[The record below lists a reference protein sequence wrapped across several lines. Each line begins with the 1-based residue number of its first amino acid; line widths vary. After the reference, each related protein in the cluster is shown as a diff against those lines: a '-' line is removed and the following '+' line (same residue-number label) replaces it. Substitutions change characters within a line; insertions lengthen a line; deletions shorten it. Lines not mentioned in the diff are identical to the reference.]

1 MKHTLLTALTLC
13 VSTTGMAQDLK
24 TPTLDDL
31 MWGGSNYWNLQPES
45 VSTAWWGD
53 VLVRTDVESC
63 TVKFDAKPSQPSRQ
77 NRMAA
82 NVLFTLD
89 EVNAALPEGDKARTL
104 QNVVFPD
111 GSKTV
116 VRLNTDKNIVLYD
129 WAEKKVLWNV
139 ARVVGASDA
148 LFSQAGKATAYV
160 KDFNLYVRDA
170 EGRDHTI
177 STDGNRQL
185 QYGRSV
191 HRDEFGIDG
200 GLFWS
205 PKGSALAFYRM
216 DQTMVTDFPLVE
228 IPEAQP
234 PHGDAERVTAVAAPA
249 PEAYPMAG
257 MDIHKVKVG
266 VYNVASGKTLYL
278 ATPDVRTD
286 FHTGG
291 EAVYFSNVC
300 WSPDEKYIFVQEL
313 PRTQDRSE
321 LVSYSAETGE
331 RLAVLNT
338 ETHSR
343 FVEPQHPL
351 TFIPWDQTRFVFQ
364 SEKDGFNHLY
374 IGELAPDAKSVKSWR
389 QLTKGDYE
397 DLELL
402 GFNTETKALIVK
414 TNESGHIREN
424 VYAVDY
430 KTGRRTLL
438 DNGEG
443 VHRCMGLSESGTYLV
458 DRWSKPD
465 LFREVDVLPTS
476 VTKKSQFPVGTAINV
491 LQKNVDSPWK
501 DYTMP
506 TVEGGSILAADGYTP
521 LYYRMVKPVG
531 FDPKKKYPTVVYVY
545 GGPHATNVKESWAYQ
560 MRNWEAYMA
569 NRGYLLFILDN
580 RGSGDRGFE
589 FESCTHR
596 HLGDIEMADQ
606 MRGVE
611 FLKTLP
617 YVDADRMGV
626 HGWSFGGFM
635 TTNLMCSYPD
645 AFKVGVAGGPVI
657 DWRFYEAMY
666 GERYMDTP
674 QENPEGYKSTSLVE
688 KAKNLKG
695 RLQIIVG
702 YNDPT
707 CVLQHNLAFLRAC
720 EDAGTQPDY
729 FVYPGQGHNMMG
741 RDMVHLHERITRYFD
756 DYLKK

>member
-1 MKHTLLTALTLC
+1 MKNILFTALCLIFSMTA
-13 VSTTGMAQDLK
+13 MAQNLK

-31 MWGGSNYWNLQPES
+31 MWGGSNYWNLQPENI
-45 VSTAWWGD
+45 STAWWGD
-53 VLVRTDVESC
+53 VLLRTDVDVV
-63 TVKFDAKPSQPSRQ
+63 TVLYDAKATKASKQP
-77 NRMAA
+77 RMAPA
-82 NVLFTLD
+82 PLLLR
-89 EVNAALPEGDKARTL
+89 EEINAALTDGDKVRTL
-104 QNVVFPD
+104 QNVVFPCD
-111 GSKTV
+111 KTTI
-116 VRLNTDKNIVLYD
+116 VRLTTDKNTIIYD
-129 WAEKKVLWNV
+129 WIKKTIVWS
-139 ARVVGASDA
+139 APRVTGASA
-148 LFSQAGKATAYV
+148 ASFSQSAKATAYV
-160 KDFNLYVRDA
+160 KDNDLYIRNA
-170 EGRDHTI
+170 EGRDVRLTA
-177 STDGNRQL
+177 DGSRQTV
-185 QYGRSV
+185 YGQSV
-191 HRDEFGIDG
+191 HRNEFGIED

-216 DQTMVTDFPLVE
+216 DQSMVTDFPLVD
-228 IPEAQP
+228 IPN
-234 PHGDAERVTAVAAPA
+234 PHSEGVATVATLA

-257 MDIHKVKVG
+257 MDIHKVTVG
-266 VYNVASGKTLYL
+266 VYNMTTGKTIYL
-278 ATPDVRTD
+278 KTPEVRTD
-286 FHTGG
+286 FHEGG

-300 WSPDEKYIFVQEL
+300 WSPDERYIFVQEL
-313 PRTQDRSE
+313 PRTQDRSD
-321 LVSYSAETGE
+321 LVVYCAETGE

-338 ETHSR
+338 ETNAR
-343 FVEPQHPL
+343 FVEPQNPL
-351 TFIPWDQTRFVFQ
+351 TFLPWDATRFVFQ

-374 IGELAPDAKSVKSWR
+374 IGELAADARSIKSWR
-389 QLTKGDYE
+389 QLTSGNYE
-397 DLELL
+397 DLELI
-402 GFNTETKALIVK
+402 GFNTAAKSLIVK
-414 TNESGHIREN
+414 TNETGHIREN

-438 DNGEG
+438 DNGVG
-443 VHRCMGLSESGTYLV
+443 VHRVMSLSGSGAYYV

-465 LFREVDVLPTS
+465 LYREIDVRPTVIKGKAS
-476 VTKKSQFPVGTAINV
+476 EPISV
-491 LQKNVDSPWK
+491 LQQEVESPWK
-501 DYTMP
+501 NYTMP
-506 TVEGGSILAADGYTP
+506 TVEGGSILAADGVTP

-531 FDPKKKYPTVVYVY
+531 FDPAKKYPTIVYVY

-560 MRNWEAYMA
+560 MRMWEAHMA

-580 RGSGDRGFE
+580 RGSGDRGFD

-606 MRGVE
+606 IRGVE
-611 FLKTLP
+611 YLKTLP

-645 AFKVGVAGGPVI
+645 VFKVGVAGGPVI
-657 DWRFYEAMY
+657 DWRYYEAMY

-674 QENPEGYKSTSLVE
+674 QENPEGYKSTSLVN
-688 KAKNLKG
+688 KAQNLKG

-741 RDMVHLHERITRYFD
+741 KDMVHLHERITRYFD
-756 DYLKK
+756 DFLK

>member
-1 MKHTLLTALTLC
+1 MHKIILAALALLLP
-13 VSTTGMAQDLK
+13 TTIMAQELK

-31 MWGGSNYWNLQPES
+31 MWGGSNYWTLQPEN

-53 VLVRTDVESC
+53 VLVRTGVEAC
-63 TVKFDAKPSQPSRQ
+63 TIKFDAAPSQPSKQ
-77 NRMAA
+77 NRMAT

-89 EVNAALPEGDKARTL
+89 DINAVMPEGDKVRSL
-104 QNVVFPD
+104 QSVVFPD
-111 GSKTV
+111 GKQTI
-116 VRLNTDKNIVLYD
+116 VRLNSDKSQLIYD
-129 WAEKKVLWNV
+129 WTAKQIVWR
-139 ARVVGASDA
+139 ADRIFGAQAAS
-148 LFSQAGKATAYV
+148 FSQSAKATAYV
-160 KDFNLYVRDA
+160 KGDNLYVRNA
-170 EGRDHTI
+170 EGRDTQLT
-177 STDGNRQL
+177 TDGSRQMV
-185 QYGRSV
+185 YGQSV
-191 HRDEFGIDG
+191 HRNEFGIED

-205 PKGSALAFYRM
+205 PKGNALAFYRM
-216 DQTMVTDFPLVE
+216 DQSMVTDFPLVD
-228 IPEAQP
+228 IQVDSATTIAQL
-234 PHGDAERVTAVAAPA
+234 A

-257 MDIHKVKVG
+257 MNIHKVTVG
-266 VYNVASGKTLYL
+266 VYNMASGKTIYL
-278 ATPDVRTD
+278 QTPEVRTD
-286 FHTGG
+286 FHEGG
-291 EAVYFSNVC
+291 KAVYFSNVC
-300 WSPDEKYIFVQEL
+300 WSPDEKYIFIQEL
-313 PRTQDRSE
+313 PRTQDRSD
-321 LVSYSAETGE
+321 LVVYSAESGE

-338 ETHSR
+338 ETNAR
-343 FVEPQHPL
+343 FVEPQNPL

-374 IGELAPDAKSVKSWR
+374 IGELAADARSIKSWR
-389 QLTKGDYE
+389 QLTSGEYE

-402 GFNTETKALIVK
+402 GFNTVTKALVVK

-424 VYAVDY
+424 VYAIDY
-430 KTGRRTLL
+430 KTGKRTLL

-443 VHRCMGLSESGTYLV
+443 VHRCMGLSQSGTFYV

-465 LFREVDVLPTS
+465 LFREVDVMPTS
-476 VTKKSQFPVGTAINV
+476 VAKKTQFAIGTPINV
-491 LQKNVDSPWK
+491 LQQNVQSPWK
-501 DYTMP
+501 DYKMP
-506 TVEGGSILAADGYTP
+506 EVTSGSITAADGVTP
-521 LYYRMVKPVG
+521 LYYRMVLPVG
-531 FDPKKKYPTVVYVY
+531 FDPAKKYPTVVYVY
-545 GGPHATNVKESWAYQ
+545 GGPHATNVKESWCYQ
-560 MRNWEAYMA
+560 MRNWEAHMA

-580 RGSGDRGFE
+580 RGSGDRGFD

-606 MRGVE
+606 MKGVE
-611 FLKTLP
+611 YLKSLP

-657 DWRFYEAMY
+657 DWRYYEAMY
-666 GERYMDTP
+666 GERYMDAP
-674 QENPEGYKSTSLVE
+674 QDNPEGYKSTSLVG

-741 RDMVHLHERITRYFD
+741 KDMVHLHERITRYFD

>member
-1 MKHTLLTALTLC
+1 MHKLLLAAFALFMPLTM
-13 VSTTGMAQDLK
+13 MAQNLK

-31 MWGGSNYWNLQPES
+31 MWGGSNYWNLQPDN

-53 VLVRTDVESC
+53 VLVRTDVDAV
-63 TVKFDAKPSQPSRQ
+63 TVLYDAKAKKPNKQ
-77 NRMAA
+77 NRAA
-82 NVLFTLD
+82 DNALFTRE
-89 EVNAALPEGDKARTL
+89 EVNAALADGDKARTL
-104 QNVVFPD
+104 QSVVFPCD
-111 GSKTV
+111 KSSI
-116 VRLNTDKNIVLYD
+116 VRLTTDKNVVIYD
-129 WAEKKVLWNV
+129 WTKKCITWSVP
-139 ARVVGASDA
+139 RVTGASTA
-148 LFSQAGKATAYV
+148 SFSQGAKAMAYV
-160 KDFNLYVRDA
+160 KDYDLYIRNA
-170 EGRDHTI
+170 EGRDVRLTA
-177 STDGNRQL
+177 DGSRQTV
-185 QYGRSV
+185 YGQSV

-216 DQTMVTDFPLVE
+216 DQSMVTDFPLVD
-228 IPEAQP
+228 IQVDSATTIAQL
-234 PHGDAERVTAVAAPA
+234 A

-257 MDIHKVKVG
+257 MNIHKVTVG
-266 VYNVASGKTLYL
+266 VYNMVTGKTVYL
-278 ATPDVRTD
+278 KTPEVRTD

-300 WSPDEKYIFVQEL
+300 WSPDERYIFIQEL
-313 PRTQDRSE
+313 PRTQDRSD
-321 LVSYSAETGE
+321 LVVYSAETGE

-338 ETHSR
+338 ETNAR
-343 FVEPQHPL
+343 FVEPQNPL
-351 TFIPWDQTRFVFQ
+351 SFLPWDATRFVFQ

-374 IGELAPDAKSVKSWR
+374 IGQLAADARSVASWR
-389 QLTKGDYE
+389 QLTSGDYE

-402 GFNTETKALIVK
+402 GFNTTAKSLIVK
-414 TNESGHIREN
+414 TNETGHIREN

-438 DNGEG
+438 DNGVG
-443 VHRCMGLSESGTYLV
+443 VHRVMSLSGSGAYYV

-465 LFREVDVLPTS
+465 LYREIDVRPTVIKGKVAEPIS
-476 VTKKSQFPVGTAINV
+476 I
-491 LQKNVDSPWK
+491 LQQEVESPWK

-506 TVEGGSILAADGYTP
+506 TVEGGSILAADGVTP

-531 FDPKKKYPTVVYVY
+531 FDPAKKYPTIVYVY

-560 MRNWEAYMA
+560 MRMWEAHMA

-580 RGSGDRGFE
+580 RGSGDRGFD

-606 MRGVE
+606 IKGVE

-645 AFKVGVAGGPVI
+645 VFKVGVAGGPVI
-657 DWRFYEAMY
+657 DWRYYEAMY

-674 QENPEGYKSTSLVE
+674 QENPEGYKSTSLVN
-688 KAKNLKG
+688 KAQNLKG

-741 RDMVHLHERITRYFD
+741 KDMVHLHERITRYFD
-756 DYLKK
+756 DFLK

>member
-1 MKHTLLTALTLC
+1 MHKLLLAAFALFMPLTM
-13 VSTTGMAQDLK
+13 MAQNLK

-31 MWGGSNYWNLQPES
+31 MWGGSNYWNLQPDN
-45 VSTAWWGD
+45 VFTAWWGD
-53 VLVRTDVESC
+53 VLVRTDVDAV
-63 TVKFDAKPSQPSRQ
+63 TVLYDAKAKKPNKQ
-77 NRMAA
+77 NRAA
-82 NVLFTLD
+82 DNALFTRE
-89 EVNAALPEGDKARTL
+89 EVNAALTGGDKARTL
-104 QNVVFPD
+104 QSVVFPCD
-111 GSKTV
+111 KSTI
-116 VRLNTDKNIVLYD
+116 VRLTTDKNVVIYD
-129 WAEKKVLWNV
+129 WAKKAIVWSV
-139 ARVVGASDA
+139 PRVTGASTA
-148 LFSQAGKATAYV
+148 SFSQGAKAMAYV
-160 KDFNLYVRDA
+160 KDYDLYIRNA
-170 EGRDHTI
+170 EGRDVRLTA
-177 STDGNRQL
+177 DGSRQTV
-185 QYGRSV
+185 YGQSV

-216 DQTMVTDFPLVE
+216 DQSMVTDFPLVD
-228 IPEAQP
+228 IQVDSATTIAQL
-234 PHGDAERVTAVAAPA
+234 A

-257 MDIHKVKVG
+257 MNIHKVTVG
-266 VYNVASGKTLYL
+266 VYNMVTGKTVYL
-278 ATPDVRTD
+278 KTPEVRTD
-286 FHTGG
+286 FHAGG

-300 WSPDEKYIFVQEL
+300 WSPDERYIFIQEL
-313 PRTQDRSE
+313 PRTQDRSD
-321 LVSYSAETGE
+321 LVVYSAETGE

-338 ETHSR
+338 ETNAR
-343 FVEPQHPL
+343 FVEPQNPL
-351 TFIPWDQTRFVFQ
+351 TFLPWDATRFVFQ

-374 IGELAPDAKSVKSWR
+374 IGQLAADARSIASWR
-389 QLTKGDYE
+389 QLTSGNYE

-402 GFNTETKALIVK
+402 GFNTAAKSLIVK
-414 TNESGHIREN
+414 TNETGHIREN
-424 VYAVDY
+424 IYAIDY

-438 DNGEG
+438 DNGVG
-443 VHRCMGLSESGTYLV
+443 VHRVMSLSGSGAYYV

-465 LFREVDVLPTS
+465 LYREIDVRPTVIKGKVAEPIS
-476 VTKKSQFPVGTAINV
+476 I
-491 LQKNVDSPWK
+491 LQQEVESPWK

-506 TVEGGSILAADGYTP
+506 TVEGGSILAADGVTP

-531 FDPKKKYPTVVYVY
+531 FDPAKKYPTVVYVY

-560 MRNWEAYMA
+560 MRMWEAHMA

-580 RGSGDRGFE
+580 RGSGDRGFD

-606 MRGVE
+606 IKGVE

-645 AFKVGVAGGPVI
+645 VFKVGVAGGPVI
-657 DWRFYEAMY
+657 DWRYYEAMY

-688 KAKNLKG
+688 KAGNLKG

-741 RDMVHLHERITRYFD
+741 KDMVHLHERITRYFD
-756 DYLKK
+756 DFLK

>member
-1 MKHTLLTALTLC
+1 MHRLILAAFALLMPTFMTA
-13 VSTTGMAQDLK
+13 QNLK

-31 MWGGSNYWNLQPES
+31 MWGGSNYWSLQPDN

-53 VLVRTDVESC
+53 ALVSTDVNAC
-63 TVKFDAKPSQPSRQ
+63 TLKFDARPTKAERQ
-77 NRMAA
+77 NRMAPA
-82 NVLFTLD
+82 PLFTLSD
-89 EVNAALPEGDKARTL
+89 INALLTDGDKARTL

-111 GSKTV
+111 GAQTI
-116 VRLNTDKNIVLYD
+116 VRLNTDRSTIIYD
-129 WAEKKVLWNV
+129 WTAKAIVWR
-139 ARVVGASDA
+139 ADRVTGAAASS
-148 LFSQAGKATAYV
+148 FSQSARATAYV
-160 KDFNLYVRDA
+160 KGDNLFVRNA
-170 EGRDHTI
+170 EGRDLQLT
-177 STDGNRQL
+177 TDGTRQIV
-185 QYGRSV
+185 YGQSV
-191 HRDEFGIDG
+191 HRQEFGIED

-216 DQTMVTDFPLVE
+216 DQTMVTDFPLVN
-228 IPEAQP
+228 IAVDSATTIAQL
-234 PHGDAERVTAVAAPA
+234 A

-257 MDIHKVKVG
+257 MNIHKVTIG
-266 VYNVASGKTLYL
+266 VYNMASGKTVYL
-278 ATPDVRTD
+278 KTPAVRTD

-300 WSPDEKYIFVQEL
+300 WSPDERFIFLQEL

-321 LVSYSAETGE
+321 LVVYSAETGD
-331 RLAVLNT
+331 RIAVLNT
-338 ETHSR
+338 ETNTR

-351 TFIPWDQTRFVFQ
+351 TFIPWEQDRFVFQ

-374 IGELAPDAKSVKSWR
+374 IGQLAPDARNIISWR
-389 QLTKGDYE
+389 QLTSGSYE

-402 GFNTETKALIVK
+402 GFNTVTKALIVK
-414 TNESGHIREN
+414 TNESGHTREN
-424 VYAVDY
+424 FYAVDY

-443 VHRCMGLSESGTYLV
+443 VHRSMGLSESGLYLV
-458 DRWSKPD
+458 DRWSRPD
-465 LFREVDVLPTS
+465 LYRQVDVLPTS
-476 VTKKSQFPVGTAINV
+476 VGKKVQFPVGTAINV
-491 LQKNVDSPWK
+491 LQQNVESPWK
-501 DYTMP
+501 DYSMP
-506 TVEGGSILAADGYTP
+506 TVKGGSITAADGVTP
-521 LYYRMVKPVG
+521 LYYRMVLPVG
-531 FDPKKKYPTVVYVY
+531 FDPAKKYPTVVYVY
-545 GGPHATNVKESWAYQ
+545 GGPHATNVKESWCYQ
-560 MRNWEAYMA
+560 MRMWEAHMA

-580 RGSGDRGFE
+580 RGSGDRGFD

-606 MRGVE
+606 MKGVE
-611 FLKTLP
+611 YLKSLP

-657 DWRFYEAMY
+657 DWRYYEAMY

-674 QENPEGYKSTSLVE
+674 QENPEGYRTTSLVG

-707 CVLQHNLAFLRAC
+707 CVLQHSMAFLRAA

-756 DYLKK
+756 DYLK